1 MSFGAYMH
9 SIFSNTQYIE
19 FALRLIIACAV
30 GLMIGIERSSYFR
43 GVGSFTHMMVCCA
56 AALIMIISKY
66 GFADL
71 STADGGFFAGVR
83 GADASR
89 IAAQAISGISFLCA
103 GVIFKNGSS
112 IKGLTTAAGIWITL
126 ALGLAIGAGMYVI
139 AAAAFL
145 LLLVITKVFKRFPIG
160 FDRYRGNHMVF
171 TVTDDEAFF
180 RSIENQMK
188 VWEAK
193 KVSERSVKLNND
205 GTAEFELTVYR
216 KTEIEYEDFKAFIAK
231 CPEIKNATL
240 SYL

>member
-1 MSFGAYMH
+1 MSFGAILH
-9 SIFSNTQYIE
+9 NIFTNSQYLE
-19 FALRLIIACAV
+19 FALRLVIACAV
-30 GLMIGIERSSYFR
+30 GLLIGVERSSSFR

-89 IAAQAISGISFLCA
+89 IAAQSISGISFLCA

-112 IKGLTTAAGIWITL
+112 IKGLTTAAGIWTTL
-126 ALGLAIGAGMYVI
+126 ALGLAIGAGMYVV
-139 AAAAFL
+139 AAAAYILLFIISFL
-145 LLLVITKVFKRFPIG
+145 FKRFPIG

-180 RSIENQMK
+180 RSIEKQIK
-188 VWEAK
+188 VWETR
-193 KVSERSVKLNND
+193 KVSERTVKLNND

-216 KTEIEYEDFKAFIAK
+216 KTEIKYEDFKAFLAQ

>member
-1 MSFGAYMH
+1 MSFGAYLH
-9 SIFSNTQYIE
+9 SIFTNTQYIE

-71 STADGGFFAGVR
+71 TNASGSYFPGVR

-112 IKGLTTAAGIWITL
+112 IKGLTTAAGIWTTL
-126 ALGLAIGAGMYVI
+126 ALGLAIGAGMYVV
-139 AAAAFL
+139 AACALVL
-145 LLLVITKVFKRFPIG
+145 LMVITLVFKHFPIG

-180 RSIENQMK
+180 KNIEHQLE
-188 VWEAK
+188 VWDSK
-193 KVSERSVKLNND
+193 KVTERTVKLNND
-205 GTAEFELTVYR
+205 GTAVFELTVYR
-216 KTEIEYEDFKAFIAK
+216 KTGIEYEDFKSFLAS
-231 CPEIKNATL
+231 CPEIQNATL